1 MEANLNI
8 TVSNP
13 KIIIN
18 DFEVE
23 DESKFKN
30 TNIEFDD
37 DTETLDLTKE
47 YDNYNNVMNVLGL
60 NAEINYPIRVLADA
74 IVELHLV
81 QKTDTQKQNMNYGR
95 IYEFRKN
102 KLSILLKNNLFP
114 PSTSSTSYGISYYD
128 VKNKLKQLIRTHK
141 YNIITDS
148 INILNNAGLAKPI
161 KEVIGFNFN
170 NPRWVALYDFNI

>member
-1 MEANLNI
+1 MEANSNI

-30 TNIEFDD
+30 TNIEFSE

-47 YDNYNNVMNVLGL
+47 YDNYNNVMNILGL
-60 NAEINYPIRVLADA
+60 NAEINYPIRVLTDA
-74 IVELHLV
+74 IVESHLV
-81 QKTDTQKQNMNYGR
+81 MTTDIQKQNMNYGR
-95 IYEFRKN
+95 IYDFRKN
-102 KLSILLKNNLFP
+102 KLSILLKNNLF
-114 PSTSSTSYGISYYD
+114 SGANMNYGISYYD
-128 VKNKLKQLIRTHK
+128 VKNKLRQLIRTRK

-148 INILNNAGLAKPI
+148 INILNNAGLTKPI
-161 KEVIGFNFN
+161 KEVIGFNYN
-170 NPRWVALYDFNI
+170 NPRWIALYDYNI

>member
-1 MEANLNI
+1 MDANLNV

-23 DESKFKN
+23 DEYKFKN
-30 TNIEFDD
+30 TNIESGE

-47 YDNYNNVMNVLGL
+47 SVNYNNVMNILGL
-60 NAEINYPIRVLADA
+60 NAEINYPIRVLVDA
-74 IVELHLV
+74 IIELHLV
-81 QKTDTQKQNMNYGR
+81 INTNQKLNMKYGR
-95 IYEFRKN
+95 IYDFRKN
-102 KLSILLKNNLFP
+102 KLSTLLKNNLF
-114 PSTSSTSYGISYYD
+114 SGTSMNYGISYYD
-128 VKNKLKQLIRTHK
+128 VKNRLKQLIRTHK

-170 NPRWVALYDFNI
+170 NPRWVALYDYNI

>member
-23 DESKFKN
+23 DEFKFKN
-30 TNIEFDD
+30 TNIEFDE
-37 DTETLDLTKE
+37 DTETLDLAKE
-47 YDNYNNVMNVLGL
+47 SDNYNNVMNILGL
-60 NAEINYPIRVLADA
+60 NTEINYPIRVLADA

-81 QKTDTQKQNMNYGR
+81 QKTDTQKQNINYGR
-95 IYEFRKN
+95 IYDFRKN
-102 KLSILLKNNLFP
+102 KLSILLKNNLF
-114 PSTSSTSYGISYYD
+114 SGANMNYGISYYD
-128 VKNKLKQLIRTHK
+128 VKNKLKQLIRTRK
-141 YNIITDS
+141 YNIITNS
-148 INILNNAGLAKPI
+148 INILNNAGLAKI

-170 NPRWVALYDFNI
+170 NPRWVALYDYNI